1 MSKKYWISLTEIKN
15 KKIQVEMK
23 RRRTPVLL
31 QVYLPSGLFVI
42 VSWISFI
49 VPPEVVPGKKK
60 PSNLSSFLEME
71 EKAAGKSVFKIF
83 ILFIQL
89 YFALLTVATI
99 RISIVV
105 YLIEDFCYS
114 WNLISKCF
122 FFLQINLHNWPNN
135 TILWDNIFLKWNYT
149 ILPIHFISIWITL
162 IRQRVEINAP

>member
-1 MSKKYWISLTEIKN
+1 MSKKCWISLRKIEKN
-15 KKIQVEMK
+15 KFQVEMK

-60 PSNLSSFLEME
+60 TSNLSFFLEME

-114 WNLISKCF
+114 
-122 FFLQINLHNWPNN
+122 
-135 TILWDNIFLKWNYT
+135 
-149 ILPIHFISIWITL
+149 
-162 IRQRVEINAP
+162 